1 MVLFLV
7 YWLWSLLS
15 FGTSLRDAMDMHQLY
30 TSRLKIS
37 PTDIHTI
44 EWSEVRQK
52 GSEAGRMSRWFR
64 AACCVPSLLLQLIH
78 FVGMGHGGGASAKH
92 AHNPPTCVL

>member
-1 MVLFLV
+1 MYMVLFLV
-7 YWLWSLLS
+7 YWMWSLLS

-44 EWSEVRQK
+44 EWSEVCSGGYQK
-52 GSEAGRMSRWFR
+52 RGMSRWFR
-64 AACCVPSLLLQLIH
+64 AACCVS
-78 FVGMGHGGGASAKH
+78 
-92 AHNPPTCVL
+92 